1 MRDAPKAGLTDH
13 SPRAAPV
20 SSKMALVAR
29 AAARCFVMANRS
41 RRLTGRPR
49 RKIDGEL
56 DLFLVGSLT
65 VVIGLAMAF
74 LPGVGLLSLSLRRER
89 R

>member
-1 MRDAPKAGLTDH
+1 
-13 SPRAAPV
+13 
-20 SSKMALVAR
+20 MALFAR

-41 RRLTGRPR
+41 RRPTERPR

-56 DLFLVGSLT
+56 VLFLVGILS
-65 VVIGLAMAF
+65 VVIGPARAF
-74 LPGVGLLSLSLRRER
+74 VPGVGLLSLSLRRER